1 MQDDLSKI
9 IVKQFELPESEFV
22 GENSKIA
29 AAKYKADQQHYL
41 DEMAKSCTISETT
54 PIDRVPSLRKCQAE
68 LYYSGEAYKRLNER
82 YKADCKEV
90 TIGGVLTEVFT
101 PTEDSYSSDRVLI
114 NLHGGGFTG
123 GSRNTGHRESIPIAV
138 LGKIKVISI
147 DYRMAPEHQFPAASD
162 DVLVVYK
169 ELLKIYSADKIGIYG
184 SSAGGLLTAQSIA
197 RFLKEDLPLPSA
209 VGLFFGAAY
218 HWGAGDS
225 GHFAKGIFDF
235 PEIDPKQEHYFK
247 DTDHNDPLVFPGHS
261 PALIKQ
267 FPPTLLITSVRD
279 FALSSVV
286 QTHRL
291 LRQEGVEADLHVWD
305 GLDHVFTYNSELPE
319 SQEACELIIE
329 FFSRQMG

>member
-1 MQDDLSKI
+1 MDSAPNTI
-9 IVKQFELPESEFV
+9 TVKQFELPESEFV
-22 GENSKIA
+22 GETSKIA
-29 AAKYKADQQHYL
+29 AAKYKVDQQRYL

-54 PIDRVPSLRKCQAE
+54 PTEIIPKLRRAQAE
-68 LYYSGEAYKRLNER
+68 LYYSGEAYKRLNKR

-101 PTEDSYSSDRVLI
+101 PEDGNYSPDCVLI

-147 DYRMAPEHQFPAASD
+147 DYRMAPEYQFPAASD
-162 DVLVVYK
+162 DVLIVYR
-169 ELLKIYSADKIGIYG
+169 ELLKTYSADKIGIYG
-184 SSAGGLLTAQSIA
+184 SSAGGLLTAQSVA

-209 VGLFFGAAY
+209 IGLFFGAAF

-225 GHFAKGIFDF
+225 GHFIEGLFDF
-235 PEIDPKQEHYFK
+235 PAIEPKKEHYFK
-247 DTDHNDPLVFPGHS
+247 DTDINDPLVFPGHS

-291 LRQEGVEADLHVWD
+291 LRQAAVEADLHVWD
-305 GLDHVFTYNSELPE
+305 GLDHVFAYNSELPE
-319 SQEACELIIE
+319 SQEAYQLIVE
-329 FFSRQMG
+329 FFSRQIG